1 MTILDITGIDRKE
14 NYIYYLREFN
24 ATAHYDFPGRK
35 IDGKIEFV
43 IETTPLG
50 KKDIHVKLIDPIDYP
65 VLPVIQSLKEFIRQL
80 DGEGKLP

>member
-1 MTILDITGIDRKE
+1 VTILDITGIDRKE
-14 NYIYYLREFN
+14 NYIYYLREFT
-24 ATAHYDFPGRK
+24 AMAHYDVPGRK

-50 KKDIHVKLIDPIDYP
+50 KKDIHVKLLDPIDYP
-65 VLPVIQSLKEFIRQL
+65 VLPVIQSLKEFIRRL